1 MATKVCTRCHHAL
14 PATRKH
20 FYQDARLS
28 DGLYSHC
35 KDCHYKTC
43 PGEGRTKR
51 AFRNMIQRCYNPN
64 APSYRWFG
72 AVGVKV
78 CESWRALFENFRS
91 DMGEC
96 PEGKSLSRVGAVG
109 NYEPSNCA
117 WMTPAERGVEL
128 RKKYRACRICG
139 TEKTVVAETTG
150 HMQCPHKNAHR
161 MEYRK
166 RYSEHHRQIHAQ
178 RFHTKARS

>member
-35 KDCHYKTC
+35 KDCHYKAC

-64 APSYRWFG
+64 APSYRWIG

-78 CESWRALFENFRS
+78 CERWRASFENFRS

-96 PEGKSLSRVGAVG
+96 PEGKSLSRFGAVG

-117 WMTPAERGVEL
+117 WMTPTERGVEI

-139 TEKTVVAETTG
+139 TEKTVVAENTG
-150 HMQCPHKNAHR
+150 YMQCPHKNAHQKGVSKK
-161 MEYRK
+161 M
-166 RYSEHHRQIHAQ
+166 
-178 RFHTKARS
+178 